1 MIYQSESGDISMLM
15 AGETM
20 LSRRLAVFDERE
32 YLAGVELNRRA
43 DVAFTNLETV
53 VRHPHEGYPAPTRG
67 TPMTTPPAL
76 LEDLKWMGFNL
87 VSTANNHAGDYGTDG
102 ALATVRHLRNAGLAF
117 AGSGA
122 NLA

>member
-20 LSRRLAVFDERE
+20 LSRRLSIFDERD
-32 YLAGVELNRRA
+32 YLTAVELNRNA
-43 DVAFTNLETV
+43 DVAFTNLETA

-76 LEDLKWMGFNL
+76 LDDLKWMGFNL
-87 VSTANNHAGDYGTDG
+87 VATANNHAGDFGTDG
-102 ALATVRHLRNAGLAF
+102 ILATVHHLHERQVR
-117 AGSGA
+117 
-122 NLA
+122 